1 MKKAKERDF
10 FIALIKK
17 RDAERKSGVTS
28 VYLPEK
34 IDTGFLSRDHSGTV
48 SVWCDKNE
56 QIVDINETTL
66 EELLWRHKFLDRRIV
81 DVETQ
86 AASFVWKY
94 KAWQGFFA
102 GKPSRKMQVS
112 VHRVLEH
119 GFSSR
124 VFKCTLTEGKCHSTN
139 CSIGCRNLYW
149 KA

>member
-34 IDTGFLSRDHSGTV
+34 IDTGFLSKDHNGTI

-56 QIVDINETTL
+56 QLVDIHETTL

-86 AASFVWKY
+86 TASFVWKY
-94 KAWQGFFA
+94 KA
-102 GKPSRKMQVS
+102 
-112 VHRVLEH
+112 
-119 GFSSR
+119 
-124 VFKCTLTEGKCHSTN
+124 
-139 CSIGCRNLYW
+139 
-149 KA
+149 